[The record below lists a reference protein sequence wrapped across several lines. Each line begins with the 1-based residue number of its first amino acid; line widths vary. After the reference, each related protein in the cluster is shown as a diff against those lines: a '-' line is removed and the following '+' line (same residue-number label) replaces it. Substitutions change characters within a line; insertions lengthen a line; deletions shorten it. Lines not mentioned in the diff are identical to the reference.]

1 MSEGNQENWMEES
14 TTKETGTKETT
25 TDAAPPVFKSDER
38 SFASNDR
45 PSRDDRSAPRRYE
58 GGRDRDDSY
67 RRREDDRPR
76 RDDDRPR
83 RDFDDRRDFRRRDY
97 EDRPPRRDDDRPRRD
112 YDDRAPR
119 RDYDDR
125 PPRRQDD
132 SFRRRDEDRNGGR
145 DYRDERSDRFD
156 RGRDYS
162 GEDRRRRFPED
173 DYAPRPRKVRIDPVE
188 PNVTLGMFNLSYDIT
203 EDELTSFINEK
214 CPEFVNKYTCKP
226 IMDRETGRCKG
237 YGFITFETLD
247 DSIKA
252 KSLLDGGEFKGQQ
265 YRVAFSIQRPP
276 MTRDYSRPE

>member
-112 YDDRAPR
+112 DDRAPR